1 VGFLIGKG
9 TCCFAEGMC
18 CADAMGAGLSRGCA
32 VCTSFACCS
41 FKGARSGVTIL
52 RSGSV
57 SGASRNGERR
67 VEALATHDFVNSVF

>member
-1 VGFLIGKG
+1 VL
-9 TCCFAEGMC
+9 TRWAPACR
-18 CADAMGAGLSRGCA
+18 GAVQYARHSRVA
-32 VCTSFACCS
+32 S
-41 FKGARSGVTIL
+41 FKGARSGVAML